1 MGLFIWDSQPS
12 KIFVWDT
19 SISKVFLW
27 DTQVRPVSKSISVD
41 FRNLSALPTG
51 WSVCTDDA
59 SYSFSGGFKANSNHN
74 TTLFCPLDMTKLK
87 TLSIAVTWARTSAS
101 RPWSDSLWIT
111 QAKTWLLSYPTWSEV
126 HFKRSFGSNSTQSD
140 GNFFEANA
148 DGGTYT
154 TFATWSENLRGHR
167 TYNYK
172 LEIDFQT
179 WLVRISGTEPSSLDR
194 SGTMTS
200 SQIEAIKSD
209 CAYVF
214 MRLWPRNSTT
224 NTLYTMQIDYTW

>member
-1 MGLFIWDSQPS
+1 MWNKIKRIYIWNQ
-12 KIFVWDT
+12 K
-19 SISKVFLW
+19 
-27 DTQVRPVSKSISVD
+27 VRPEISESISVD

-59 SYSFSGGFKANSNHN
+59 SYSFSGWFKANTNHN
-74 TTLFCPLDMTKLK
+74 TTLFCPLDMTNLK
-87 TLSIAVTWARTSAS
+87 TLSIAVTWARTSTG

-140 GNFFEANA
+140 GNFFDVNV

-154 TFATWSENLRGHR
+154 TFDSWAESLSQR
-167 TYNYK
+167 TYDYK

-179 WLVRISGTEPSSLDR
+179 WLVRISWTAPSTLDK

-200 SQIEAIKSD
+200 SQIEWVKRD

-214 MRLWPRNSTT
+214 MRLWPRGGTT